1 MVSKKKD
8 KIGVVILGST
18 GSIGQSTLSVVER
31 HSDLFRI
38 VALSANRSIDLLAA
52 QAHKHSVTKIVVTD
66 ASAIKDKEEL
76 SSLEWKTGVDGIAEV
91 VADPEVDIVV
101 NAIVGAAGLQATLS
115 TIEAGKKLALAN
127 KESLVVG
134 GPLVLES
141 LRKCGGEIIPID
153 SEHSAIYQCIKKEEL
168 RTLSRLILTA
178 SGGPFF
184 NLPAEQLESVTL
196 QQALKHPTWEM
207 GQKVTIDSATLA
219 NKALYIIEAH
229 FLFGVEYESIS
240 AVIHPQS
247 IVHSFVEFI
256 DGSVLAQLG
265 SPTMELPILYALAHP
280 KRVADSALRTFEPAS
295 LPSLE
300 FESIDEDRF
309 PMFWAG
315 VQAGRQGGT
324 APAIFNASN
333 EIAVEAFLK
342 RQIKFSEI
350 PMVVDKTSMSLGVDE
365 VDSLKDI
372 VVADESAREVSGEV
386 VQSIRS

>member
-1 MVSKKKD
+1 
-8 KIGVVILGST
+8 
-18 GSIGQSTLSVVER
+18 
-31 HSDLFRI
+31 
-38 VALSANRSIDLLAA
+38 
-52 QAHKHSVTKIVVTD
+52 
-66 ASAIKDKEEL
+66 
-76 SSLEWKTGVDGIAEV
+76 
-91 VADPEVDIVV
+91 
-101 NAIVGAAGLQATLS
+101 
-115 TIEAGKKLALAN
+115 
-127 KESLVVG
+127 
-134 GPLVLES
+134 
-141 LRKCGGEIIPID
+141 
-153 SEHSAIYQCIKKEEL
+153 
-168 RTLSRLILTA
+168 
-178 SGGPFF
+178 
-184 NLPAEQLESVTL
+184 
-196 QQALKHPTWEM
+196 
-207 GQKVTIDSATLA
+207 
-219 NKALYIIEAH
+219 
-229 FLFGVEYESIS
+229 
-240 AVIHPQS
+240 
-247 IVHSFVEFI
+247 
-256 DGSVLAQLG
+256 
-265 SPTMELPILYALAHP
+265 MELPILYALAHP